1 MTGEL
6 ITAPNRN
13 LLWARIFVDELVRG
27 GLREVMIA
35 PGSRSTPLVFAFAE
49 REDVRVYSLLDERG
63 AAFFAL
69 GLAQAADRPVA
80 LLCTSGTAAA
90 NFLPAVVEAHY
101 GRIPLLVLTA
111 DRSPELRDSGA
122 NQTVDQVRLFGS
134 HALWSVDVAL
144 PEAQP
149 PAVLL
154 RSLRTL
160 AARALAKA
168 EGMPKGA
175 VHLNFPFRK
184 PLEPSPE
191 PDALDQA
198 PAGPADG
205 SPSVRVLPAPRAPAG
220 PQIARV
226 AAVLNEAARPA
237 IVCGPRSPGG
247 DFPAAVRAL
256 AEAAGAALFADA
268 LSGVRFGDDG
278 LTGYGSYLL
287 AANPP
292 EAPDAVL
299 HCGAPPTSQAL
310 MDYLA
315 ACNGPHVLVTADD
328 VWQDPEHQ
336 MTDWL
341 QADPAALCRAAADL
355 LNPRPRTAW
364 LERHR
369 SASAAARAAL
379 AEVRQDAWFDG
390 GAVAA
395 LIERLPAGAQVF
407 VASSLSVRNL
417 DQFGRSAHVL
427 RVLGNRGASGIDGTV
442 SSAFGLAASN
452 PAAPT
457 VLITGD
463 LALYHD
469 LNGLIAARR
478 LGLKL
483 VVVCLN
489 NNGGGIFHRLPV
501 ARYDPPFEALFVT
514 PHGLTFEAAA
524 AQFGLRYARVNAEEE
539 LLAQFGA
546 ALADEQSWLIE
557 ATTDAQA
564 DLAAQR
570 RVTRR
575 TSERLA
581 EIATDD
587 TRRTKQ

>member
-1 MTGEL
+1 MRDS

-13 LLWARIFVDELVRG
+13 LLWARIFVDELARG
-27 GLREVMIA
+27 GLRDVVIA

-49 REDVRVYSLLDERG
+49 RDDSRVYSLLDERG

-80 LLCTSGTAAA
+80 ILCTSGTAAA

-111 DRSPELRDSGA
+111 DRSHELRESGA

-144 PEAQP
+144 PEAHP

-160 AARALAKA
+160 AARALATA
-168 EGMPKGA
+168 NGAAKGA

-184 PLEPSPE
+184 PLEPTPE
-191 PDALDQA
+191 SDALDHA

-205 SPSVRVLPAPRAPAG
+205 SPSVRVLTAALTPSEA
-220 PQIARV
+220 QIVRLSAI
-226 AAVLNEAARPA
+226 LNEAQRPA

-256 AEAAGAALFADA
+256 AHASGAALFADA
-268 LSGVRFGDDG
+268 LSGVRFGADS
-278 LTGYGSYLL
+278 LTGYDTVLL
-287 AANPP
+287 AAARP
-292 EAPDAVL
+292 EAPDAVI
-299 HCGAPPTSQAL
+299 HFGAPPTSQAL
-310 MDYLA
+310 ADYLA
-315 ACNGPHVLVTADD
+315 ACTGPHVLVSADT

-336 MTDWL
+336 TSDWL
-341 QADPAALCRAAADL
+341 QTDPAALCRAAAQKVK
-355 LNPRPRTAW
+355 PRPHSVW
-364 LERHR
+364 LEHHR

-379 AEVRQDAWFDG
+379 TEVRQDTWFDG

-395 LIERLPAGAQVF
+395 LVERLPAGAQVF

-417 DQFGRSAHVL
+417 DQFGASDKAL
-427 RVLGNRGASGIDGTV
+427 RMLGNRGASGIDGTV
-442 SSAFGLAASN
+442 SSAFGLAASD

-457 VLITGD
+457 LLITGD

-469 LNGLIAARR
+469 LNGLIAAQR

-483 VVVCLN
+483 IVVCLN

-501 ARYDPPFEALFVT
+501 ARYDPPFEELFVT

-524 AQFGLRYARVNAEEE
+524 AQFGLRYARVHAESD
-539 LLAQFGA
+539 LLTQLDT
-546 ALADEQSWLIE
+546 ALAADQSWLIE
-557 ATTDAQA
+557 ATTDAHA
-564 DLAAQR
+564 DLAARQR
-570 RVTRR
+570 VIALTG
-575 TSERLA
+575 ERLA
-581 EIATDD
+581 P
-587 TRRTKQ
+587 